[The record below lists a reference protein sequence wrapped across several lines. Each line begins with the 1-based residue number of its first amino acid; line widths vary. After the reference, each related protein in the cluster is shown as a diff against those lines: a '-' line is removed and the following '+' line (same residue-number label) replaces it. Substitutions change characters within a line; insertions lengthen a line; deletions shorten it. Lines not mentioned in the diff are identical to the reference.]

1 MLLYLH
7 IPFCNRKCP
16 YCSFNSYVGRGHLWQ
31 EYLEKVL
38 EEFRWHQ
45 SQRPTTFETLYIGGG
60 TPSTLPVP
68 FFEQFFEEVGP
79 FLKPGGERTIEVNPT
94 VSFQWLKGVAPYFTR
109 ISIGVQSFNREKL
122 HFLGRFQTPEEGI
135 KSVERAKDVGFQE
148 ISIDFIYRTALDTRQ
163 LLERDLEIALSL
175 PITHLSCYSLT
186 LEEGTRFAGRRE
198 LLSSDEGLELWFLER
213 VRERFPQYEV
223 SNFGTPSLHNLG
235 YWELKEYRGLGAGGV
250 GFERRGG
257 RFYRYYHNLKV
268 ENYLSNPL
276 PVEWE
281 EIGNR
286 ELRVEKLFLGL
297 RSVVGVDPALLIPPQ
312 LERALQLVEEG
323 FLSWGVSKTG
333 RGSAVSLPISSPLS
347 PPLRL
352 FASNFLLADQLTV
365 TILE

>member
-7 IPFCNRKCP
+7 IPFCDQKCP
-16 YCSFNSYVGRGHLWQ
+16 YCSFNSYPGKSHLWK

-45 SQRPTTFETLYIGGG
+45 RRRPTTFETLYIGGG

-68 FFEQFFEEVGP
+68 FFERFFEEVGP
-79 FLKPGGERTIEVNPT
+79 FLKPGGERTIEANPT
-94 VSFQWLKGVAPYFTR
+94 APVEWLEGVAPYFTR
-109 ISIGVQSFNREKL
+109 ISIGIQSFNREKL
-122 HFLGRFQTPEEGI
+122 QFLGRHQTPEEGV
-135 KSVERAKDVGFQE
+135 KFVEGAKRAGFQE
-148 ISIDFIYRTALDTRQ
+148 ISIDFIYRTAVDTRQ
-163 LLERDLEIALSL
+163 LLEGDLEIAFSL

-198 LLSSDEGLELWFLER
+198 LLSSDEELEFWFIER

-268 ENYLSNPL
+268 EEYLSNPL
-276 PVEWE
+276 PGEWE
-281 EIGNR
+281 EIGPR

-297 RSVVGVDPALLIPPQ
+297 RSVVGVDPALLTPPQ

-323 FLSWGVSKTG
+323 FLSWGVPNLGPLSKTP
-333 RGSAVSLPISSPLS
+333 LPLSSPLS
-347 PPLRL
+347 PPPRL
-352 FASNFLLADQLTV
+352 LPANFMLADQLAV
-365 TILE
+365 TILG